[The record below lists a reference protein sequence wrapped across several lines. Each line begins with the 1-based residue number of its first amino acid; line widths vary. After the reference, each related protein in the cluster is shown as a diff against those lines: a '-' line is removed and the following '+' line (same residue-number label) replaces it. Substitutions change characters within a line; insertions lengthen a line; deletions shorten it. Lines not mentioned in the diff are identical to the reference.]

1 MESQSL
7 TGWRTD
13 LLALSM
19 LMAMFCGC
27 VEESR
32 SRVGEAEQPGETPV
46 KLVDPTDPQQAPKV
60 VPGAIQPPHATDDLP
75 GHSGLGLTKPN

>member
-1 MESQSL
+1 MGSQSL
-7 TGWRTD
+7 MGWRTD

-32 SRVGEAEQPGETPV
+32 SRVGEAEQPGEI
-46 KLVDPTDPQQAPKV
+46 KLVDPTDPKEAPKV
-60 VPGAIQPPHATDDLP
+60 VPGAILPPHATDDLP
-75 GHSGLGLTKPN
+75 GHTGLGLTKPN